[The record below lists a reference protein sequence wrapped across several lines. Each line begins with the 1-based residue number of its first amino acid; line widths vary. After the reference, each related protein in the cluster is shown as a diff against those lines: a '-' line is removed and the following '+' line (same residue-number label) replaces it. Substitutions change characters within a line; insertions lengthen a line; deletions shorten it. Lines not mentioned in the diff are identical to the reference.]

1 MFAKI
6 IMNKIFFHLQCVAS
20 GFCEVS
26 DILNFFVSHL
36 ICDGDDV
43 GTIRHLGNGL
53 DGVNFG
59 GGFGK
64 FINVGTAV

>member
-36 ICDGDDV
+36 ICDGDSV
-43 GTIRHLGNGL
+43 GTI
-53 DGVNFG
+53 
-59 GGFGK
+59 
-64 FINVGTAV
+64 